1 MIQRI
6 LIAVVL
12 ATCAFSIHA
21 ADRFTIERIE
31 IRNAQVLAPEV
42 LAAET
47 LLREGREVSE
57 EDVRAGARRLVRL
70 HFVLEADYALE
81 PAGDPSRRVV
91 VITVTENR
99 RLWLLLDGRF
109 MQTHVPVDALDY
121 AFPDQTSHWKHAAV
135 GARWRFRDGS
145 EAHFAM
151 TVLRN
156 RFPLGKN
163 YSADELGYTRRQ
175 ILGTP
180 LFATV
185 IVRSPVDS
193 IDESTFTP
201 EVVIGLPLTAS
212 QTVAVEFEET
222 SFVEGTRLLFD
233 TEFSELHS
241 ERRVAA
247 WWALDTTDEPY
258 TTMSGT
264 FVKVEPFV
272 WMSDQNS
279 VRQRPPRFQFEAVS
293 RHATGIGVDLT
304 AERHW
309 QLSDVGSFSAGV
321 NAGWATLRLTENPAV
336 VAAEERR
343 RPSFEVLQVGYARRI
358 WRSHVEVEGRLVLR
372 QEDSDPTGYEGSI
385 SWARRYRRGMLRLGF
400 AYTD

>member
-1 MIQRI
+1 MIRRI
-6 LIAVVL
+6 LVAVVF
-12 ATCAFSIHA
+12 ATCALSIHA
-21 ADRFTIERIE
+21 DDRFTIERIE
-31 IRNAQVLAPEV
+31 IRNAERLDPQV

-47 LLREGREVSE
+47 LLRKGREVSE
-57 EDVRAGARRLVRL
+57 VDVRAGARRLMRL
-70 HFVLEADYALE
+70 HLVLEADYALD
-81 PAGDPSRRVV
+81 PGSDPSRRVV

-99 RLWLLLDGRF
+99 RLWFLLDGRF

-121 AFPDQTSHWKHAAV
+121 AFPEPTAGWKHAAV
-135 GARWRFRDGS
+135 GARWAFGDGS

-201 EVVIGLPLTAS
+201 EVIVGLPLTAS
-212 QTVAVEFEET
+212 QTVAVEFEDT
-222 SFVEGTRLLFD
+222 SFVEGTRRFLD
-233 TEFSELHS
+233 MEFSELHF
-241 ERRVAA
+241 ERRVSA

-264 FVKVEPFV
+264 FVKIEPFT

-279 VRQRPPRFQFEAVS
+279 VQQRPPRFQFEPVS
-293 RHATGIGVDLT
+293 RHATAVGVELT

-309 QLSDVGSFSAGV
+309 QLSEVSSFSAGV
-321 NAGWATLRLTENPAV
+321 NAGWATLRLTENPTV
-336 VAAEERR
+336 VSAEERR
-343 RPSFEVLQVGYARRI
+343 RPSFEVLQAEYARRF
-358 WRSHVEVEGRLVLR
+358 RGAHVEVEGRVVLR
-372 QEDSDPTGYEGSI
+372 QEDNDPTGYEASA

-400 AYTD
+400 AYTE